1 MGETIVRAALNALVF
16 LLVML
21 PFECA
26 AAIGGMAERRIAY
39 FRALFLAIPPI
50 ACIFLPV
57 ELPGG
62 IVVDGRYAA
71 IILAGFSGGFP
82 AGLPA
87 LALALAATLV
97 SGGGFLPGFPALAI
111 AWAFGALAAMKKDGD
126 GLPGILA
133 RILGLSLVSALGMGA
148 GIIAAA
154 APGDRSSVL
163 AAIPAAALLHG
174 GSVAAC
180 AAGYVLFVRAA
191 GRLSMRA
198 AALRSAREAYIL
210 IGNGRIAD
218 HNLRALELFECS
230 SASMA
235 SVDPAALSPALGPGP
250 GRIERALSG
259 ESFSCRA
266 ECSSLEGRPFSAE
279 LSFVP
284 LEPKRRRFVAVL
296 ARDISLRKSEEDYIA
311 VSKRV
316 FDAAS
321 ESIVV
326 TDGAGAITYVNPA
339 FTEMTGYAEGELI
352 GRSPR
357 VLRSGRHGAE
367 FYAAMWNAIRSEG
380 FWAGEVW
387 NRKRGGEVFPC
398 HERIVAH
405 RNEED
410 GSLLYI
416 GLLRDLSE
424 LARSRDELAFRRN
437 RDSLTGFHNRE
448 GFMEILDRD
457 LAGIGER
464 RRLMLLALDISG
476 FRSINQGYGHKAGDG
491 ILEELANRLRAIAR
505 EGLEFARL
513 GGDEFLIELIDAA
526 RGYSVYSLWEALN
539 GCFER
544 AFPIPGGEIS
554 MAMCLGIA
562 LAKRG
567 DSGIQLLKRAEIA
580 LEHAK
585 QRGKGAYAFFQ
596 EGMERRAVD
605 RLLMSRRLK
614 EAIDRGAITVSYQP
628 KVDLKT
634 GLVAGLEALARWKD
648 AELGPVSP
656 ASFIPLAEETGLI
669 VRLGES
675 VLATVLADMPEI
687 HGKRGLQVAVNLSV
701 KQFRNSGLVEDI
713 SRMLKEASVEP
724 SALELEI
731 TESVFID
738 NLEEVTEI
746 CRGFKDFGFSLALDD
761 FGTGYS
767 SLTYLSHLPFDT
779 LKLDKGFV
787 VDIERDARR
796 RAMLDAIISLSKAL
810 SIRTIVEGIEEQE
823 QEALLSALGCDYG
836 QGFLYSEALPLRDA
850 LAFID
855 ARGVFRP

>member
-1 MGETIVRAALNALVF
+1 MGETIVRAALNAFIF

-26 AAIGGMAERRIAY
+26 AAIGGMAERRMGRY
-39 FRALFLAIPPI
+39 RAVFLAIPPLV
-50 ACIFLPV
+50 CMFLPI

-62 IVVDGRYAA
+62 VEADGRYAA
-71 IILAGFSGGFP
+71 MILVGFAGGFP

-87 LALALAATLV
+87 LAAALAASPLT
-97 SGGGFLPGFPALAI
+97 GGGILPGLPALAV
-111 AWAFGALAAMKKDGD
+111 AWTFGALAAIGKDRD
-126 GLPGILA
+126 GGPGTLA
-133 RILGLSLVSALGMGA
+133 RILGISLVSALGMGI
-148 GIIAAA
+148 GLILAAA
-154 APGDRSSVL
+154 AESRSSIL
-163 AAIPAAALLHG
+163 AAVPAAALIHG
-174 GSVAAC
+174 GAVAAC
-180 AAGYVLFVRAA
+180 ATGHSFFA
-191 GRLSMRA
+191 RA
-198 AALRSAREAYIL
+198 AARGSMRVAVLRSARDAFIL
-210 IGNGRIAD
+210 IGDGRIVD
-218 HNLRALELFECS
+218 HNVRALELFDCS
-230 SASMA
+230 SDALSSA
-235 SVDPAALSPALGPGP
+235 DPAALSPSLGPGP
-250 GRIERALSG
+250 GRIERALAG

-266 ECSSLEGRPFSAE
+266 ECRSLGGRPFSAE
-279 LSFVP
+279 LSFVS
-284 LEPKRRRFVAVL
+284 LAQRRRRFVAVL
-296 ARDISLRKSEEDYIA
+296 VRDISLRKSEEDYIA
-311 VSKRV
+311 VSRRV

-321 ESIVV
+321 EAILV
-326 TDGAGAITYVNPA
+326 TDEAGAMTYVNAA
-339 FTEMTGYAEGELI
+339 FVELTGYAEGELI

-357 VLRSGRHGAE
+357 LLRSGRHGPE
-367 FYAAMWNAIRSEG
+367 FYADMWKAIGSEG
-380 FWAGEVW
+380 YWAGEIW
-387 NRKRGGEVFPC
+387 NRKRGGEIFPC
-398 HERIVAH
+398 NERIVAY
-405 RNEED
+405 RNEEE
-410 GSLLYI
+410 GSLRYI

-457 LAGIGER
+457 LSGIGEK
-464 RRLMLLALDISG
+464 RRLVLLALDISG
-476 FRSINQGYGHKAGDG
+476 FRSINQGYGHKTGDG
-491 ILEELANRLRAIAR
+491 ILEELANRLRAVAR

-526 RGYSVYSLWEALN
+526 RGYSIYSLWEALN
-539 GCFER
+539 GCFDR
-544 AFPIPGGEIS
+544 AFPIPGGEIAMS
-554 MAMCLGIA
+554 MCLGIA

-567 DSGIQLLKRAEIA
+567 DSGIQLLKRSEIA

-585 QRGKGAYAFFQ
+585 QKGKGAYAFFQ

-675 VLATVLADMPEI
+675 VLATVLRDMPEI

-713 SRMLKEASVEP
+713 SRMIKEASVEP

-746 CRGFKDFGFSLALDD
+746 CRGFKDYGFSLALDD

-787 VDIERDARR
+787 VDIERDSRR

-810 SIRTIVEGIEEQE
+810 SIKTIVEGIEEPE
-823 QEALLSALGCDYG
+823 QEVLLSALGCDFG

-855 ARGVFRP
+855 ARGVFKG